1 MKSRSRVETRRA
13 RPLLGTI
20 VDLSGNGS
28 LECGFAAI
36 AKVHRLMSVHD
47 PASDISRLN
56 RDGFAK
62 LVRVHPWT
70 WRVLKAAQKFAQV
83 SDGIFDITVS
93 GRTQGNWRDIVL
105 GENHEVRLRRPVTV
119 DLGGIAKG
127 FAVDRAV
134 DALRRAGVSSGIVNA
149 GGDVRVFGPKSR
161 AIHLR
166 NPVAPT
172 LASGKLRARNR
183 AIATSA
189 TYFARHALING
200 QTRRAMTDLIS
211 VTVAAEDCM
220 TADALTK
227 IVFVLREKAA
237 PLLARY
243 GADALL
249 LERDGSPCWR
259 FYHSCATRAQSRLD

>member
-1 MKSRSRVETRRA
+1 MKSRSRVELRRA

-20 VDLSGNGS
+20 VDLSGNGT
-28 LECGFAAI
+28 LDRGFAAI

-56 RDGFAK
+56 REAFAK
-62 LVRVHPWT
+62 PVRVHAWT
-70 WRVLKAAQKFAQV
+70 WRVLKAAQEFAQE
-83 SDGIFDITVS
+83 SDGIFDITVAHRL
-93 GRTQGNWRDIVL
+93 GDWRDIVPE
-105 GENHEVRLRRPVTV
+105 GNHQVRFRRPVTV

-134 DALRRAGVSSGIVNA
+134 EALRRAGVSSGIVNA
-149 GGDVRVFGPKSR
+149 GGDARVFGPKSR

-166 NPVAPT
+166 NPVEPT
-172 LASGKLRARNR
+172 LVSGTLRARNR
-183 AIATSA
+183 AFATSA
-189 TYFARHALING
+189 TYFARHALIDG
-200 QTRRAMTDLIS
+200 QSRRAMTDLIS
-211 VTVAAEDCM
+211 VTVAAADCM

-237 PLLARY
+237 PLLARH

-249 LERDGSPCWR
+249 LERDGSPSWR
-259 FYHSCATRAQSRLD
+259 LYHSCATRDRNRSD

>member
-1 MKSRSRVETRRA
+1 MKLRSKVEIRRA

-20 VDLSGNGS
+20 VDLSGNGP

-62 LVRVHPWT
+62 PVRVHPWT
-70 WRVLKAAQKFAQV
+70 WRVLKAAQEFAQE
-83 SDGIFDITVS
+83 SDGIFDVTAAN
-93 GRTQGNWRDIVL
+93 RLGNWRDIIL
-105 GENHEVRLRRPVTV
+105 EKNHEVRFRRRVVV

-149 GGDVRVFGPKSR
+149 GGDLRVFGPVAR

-166 NPVAPT
+166 NPVEPT
-172 LASGKLRARNR
+172 LVSGTVRARHR

-189 TYFARHALING
+189 TYFAHRALIDG
-200 QTRRAMTDLIS
+200 QTGRAMIDHIS
-211 VTVAAEDCM
+211 VTVAAAGCM

-227 IVFVLREKAA
+227 IMFVLREKAA
-237 PLLARY
+237 PFLARH

-259 FYHSCATRAQSRLD
+259 FHAPCDTRDRNRSD

>member
-20 VDLSGNGS
+20 VDLSGDGA

-36 AKVHRLMSVHD
+36 AKVHRLMSVQD
-47 PASDISRLN
+47 PSSEISRVN
-56 RDGFAK
+56 RDAFAK
-62 LVRVHPWT
+62 PVRVHPWT
-70 WRVLKAAQKFAQV
+70 WRVLKAAQEFAQE
-83 SDGIFDITVS
+83 SDGIFDIAVANRL
-93 GRTQGNWRDIVL
+93 GDWRDIVL
-105 GENHEVRLRRPVTV
+105 EQNHQVRFRRPVTV

-134 DALRRAGVSSGIVNA
+134 EALGRAGVSSGIVNA
-149 GGDVRVFGPKSR
+149 GGDLRVFGPESH

-166 NPVAPT
+166 NPVEPT
-172 LASGKLRARNR
+172 LVSGTLSLRNR

-189 TYFARHALING
+189 TYFAPRALIDG
-200 QTRRAMTDLIS
+200 QTRRSMTDLIS
-211 VTVAAEDCM
+211 VTVAAADCM

-227 IVFVLREKAA
+227 TVFVLREKAA
-237 PLLARY
+237 PLLARH

-259 FYHSCATRAQSRLD
+259 LYHSCATHDRNRSG

>member
-1 MKSRSRVETRRA
+1 MKSRSRVEIRRA

-20 VDLSGNGS
+20 VDLTGDGS

-36 AKVHRLMSVHD
+36 AKVHRLMSRHD
-47 PASDISRLN
+47 QASDVSRLN

-62 LVRVHPWT
+62 VHPWT
-70 WRVLKAAQKFAQV
+70 WRVLKAAQEFARE
-83 SDGIFDITVS
+83 SDGIFDVTAANHL
-93 GRTQGNWRDIVL
+93 GNWRDIVL
-105 GENHEVRLRRPVTV
+105 EENREVRLRRPVIV

-134 DALRRAGVSSGIVNA
+134 EALCRAGLSSGIVNA
-149 GGDVRVFGPKSR
+149 GGDVRVFGPATR

-166 NPVAPT
+166 SPAEPT
-172 LASGKLRARNR
+172 LVSGTLRVRNR

-189 TYFARHALING
+189 TYFARRALIDG
-200 QTRRAMTDLIS
+200 QTGRAMTDHIS
-211 VTVAAEDCM
+211 VTVAAADCM
-220 TADALTK
+220 TADVLTK
-227 IVFVLREKAA
+227 IVFALRENAA
-237 PLLARY
+237 PLLARH

-259 FYHSCATRAQSRLD
+259 LYHSCDTRAPNRSH

>member
-1 MKSRSRVETRRA
+1 MKSRSRVEIRRA

-20 VDLSGNGS
+20 VDLSGNGA

-56 RDGFAK
+56 RDAFAK
-62 LVRVHPWT
+62 TVRVHPWT
-70 WRVLKAAQKFAQV
+70 WRVLKAAQTFARE
-83 SDGIFDITVS
+83 SGGIFDITAACRL
-93 GRTQGNWRDIVL
+93 GDWRDIAL
-105 GENHEVRLRRPVTV
+105 EENHEVRFRRPVVV

-134 DALRRAGVSSGIVNA
+134 DALRRAGVSSGMVNA
-149 GGDVRVFGPKSR
+149 GGDLRVFGPASR

-166 NPVAPT
+166 NPVEPALVSGT
-172 LASGKLRARNR
+172 LSLRNR

-189 TYFARHALING
+189 TYFAPRALIDG
-200 QTRRAMTDLIS
+200 QTRRALTDLIS
-211 VTVAAEDCM
+211 VTVAAADCM

-237 PLLARY
+237 PILARH

-249 LERDGSPCWR
+249 LERDGSPCWKL
-259 FYHSCATRAQSRLD
+259 YHSCATRDQSRSD